1 MKTTLWAAA
10 LAALSLVASPGARAE
25 YPDRPINLIVPFPP
39 GGTADNMARAL
50 QPALQ
55 RALKQTVVVVNRAGA
70 GGAIGVSQVANAPA
84 DGYTIL
90 CSLLSVASLP
100 EQAVVN
106 KQKPPFGLEQLTP
119 IAMLSAEP
127 VAMVVPEASPYKTFA
142 ELIAAARA
150 RPDALT
156 YGSTGFFGEVH
167 VRTAAFADT
176 ARIKVR
182 HIPYQGGG
190 PLVNALLAGEV
201 DFALLSRSLSLSQ
214 VKAGRLRY
222 LATAGDEPW
231 TDPAGLPRMKDGGVD
246 FDSVAGTAL
255 FIPSGTPEAVERKIR
270 RAVEVAAADP
280 EFKKIVGS
288 SGGAV
293 RYSAGDK
300 FAAFWAAYVK
310 SISAITHRIAA
321 TETREVAK

>member
-1 MKTTLWAAA
+1 
-10 LAALSLVASPGARAE
+10 
-25 YPDRPINLIVPFPP
+25 
-39 GGTADNMARAL
+39 
-50 QPALQ
+50 
-55 RALKQTVVVVNRAGA
+55 
-70 GGAIGVSQVANAPA
+70 
-84 DGYTIL
+84 
-90 CSLLSVASLP
+90 
-100 EQAVVN
+100 
-106 KQKPPFGLEQLTP
+106 
-119 IAMLSAEP
+119 MLSAEP

-288 SGGAV
+288 SGGEV
-293 RYSAGDK
+293 GYSAGDK

>member
-1 MKTTLWAAA
+1 MKKVLWAAA
-10 LAALSLVASPGARAE
+10 IAALSLVAAPGARAE

-39 GGTADNMARAL
+39 GGTADNMARAI

-106 KQKPPFGLEQLTP
+106 KQKPPFTLEQLTP
-119 IAMLSAEP
+119 VAMLSAEP
-127 VAMVVPEASPYKTFA
+127 VAMVVPENSPYKSFTA
-142 ELIAAARA
+142 LIDAARA
-150 RPDALT
+150 KPDALT

-167 VRTAAFADT
+167 VRTAAFADK
-176 ARIKVR
+176 AGVKVR

-190 PLVNALLAGEV
+190 PLVNAMLAGEV
-201 DFALLSRSLSLSQ
+201 DFALLSRSLSVAQ

-231 TDPAGLPRMKDGGVD
+231 TDPSGLPRMKDEGVD
-246 FDSVAGTAL
+246 FDSVAGTAV
-255 FIPSGTPEAVERKIR
+255 FIPSGTPEAIERKIR
-270 RAVEVAAADP
+270 QAVATAAHDP
-280 EFKKIVGS
+280 EFKKIVTTA
-288 SGGAV
+288 GGAPY
-293 RYSAGDK
+293 YSAGDK
-300 FAAFWAAYVK
+300 FAAFWASYVK
-310 SISAITHRIAA
+310 DIAAITHRIAA
-321 TETREVAK
+321 TETREKAK